1 MYYQSYL
8 LIQVSRFSCQALV
21 GNLFLVL
28 GKIMPAAVDGDEH
41 TVANASHTLLW
52 GKGHDTAVE
61 LTDVVETA
69 CGSIHPPH
77 ILPVARHL
85 AKVYLHGHTVVVVHH
100 QVYLSDNVFK

>member
-8 LIQVSRFSCQALV
+8 LVQVSRFSCQALV

-41 TVANASHTLLW
+41 AVANASHALLW

-61 LTDVVETA
+61 LADVVETA
-69 CGSIHPPH
+69 CGASIHH
-77 ILPVARHL
+77 TFFLLPDTLPRSIFMGTQL
-85 AKVYLHGHTVVVVHH
+85 
-100 QVYLSDNVFK
+100 